1 MEDQLKKENNES
13 LNKIK
18 ELENKLILKNNE
30 LNDLK
35 NSLQNNNNFNNV
47 NNINFNRIENNFKNI
62 DKCVTF
68 VSSDMK
74 IVFGIPCSGNS
85 TFAEVEELLYRE
97 YPEYRE
103 TNNTFASNGKEIL
116 RFKTINDNNI
126 GTGRP
131 VMLTKPN

>member
-1 MEDQLKKENNES
+1 MEAQLKNEKNDS

-35 NSLQNNNNFNNV
+35 NRLQNYNNNMN
-47 NNINFNRIENNFKNI
+47 NNININRIEANIKNI

-68 VSSDMK
+68 ISSDMK

-103 TNNTFASNGKEIL
+103 TNNTFSANGKEIL

-131 VMLTKPN
+131 VTLTKPN